1 MFDKRKMF
9 LSFIVSFLLAFM
21 TLIFG
26 PAEIFFANV
35 TEFDFLY
42 GEFAG
47 NMALIFIGILF
58 VCTVLLSILP
68 QKVYS
73 MVISTLFTV
82 SIVGYLQV
90 MFLNKNLD
98 LLGVKPDGYR
108 VPPVQGII
116 NLVIWLIVLSGV
128 IVLAIKKSEIWK
140 KVVLYLSL
148 LLVGMQ

>member
-82 SIVGYLQV
+82 SIV
-90 MFLNKNLD
+90 
-98 LLGVKPDGYR
+98 
-108 VPPVQGII
+108 
-116 NLVIWLIVLSGV
+116 
-128 IVLAIKKSEIWK
+128 
-140 KVVLYLSL
+140 
-148 LLVGMQ
+148 